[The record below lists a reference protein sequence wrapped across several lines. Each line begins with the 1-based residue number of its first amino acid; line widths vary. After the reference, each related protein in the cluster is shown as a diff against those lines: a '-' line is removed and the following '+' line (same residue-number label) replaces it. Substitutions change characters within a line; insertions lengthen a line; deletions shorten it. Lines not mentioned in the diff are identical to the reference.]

1 MDDGHS
7 AAVVEWIADGPF
19 AGLREDEVID
29 CPICLGS
36 GDGEPVRSYRCPE
49 TGWEDA
55 GPPPCRYCG
64 GCGEVL
70 ARVESERAACLAA
83 TPWAVAS

>member
-1 MDDGHS
+1 MRVHRLGDIALDG
-7 AAVVEWIADGPF
+7 
-19 AGLREDEVID
+19 GLVSEVLD
-29 CPICLGS
+29 CPICSGT
-36 GDGEPVRSYRCPE
+36 GDGEPVRSYRCLE

-70 ARVESERAACLAA
+70 ARVEAERAACLAA
-83 TPWAVAS
+83 APWAVAS